1 MQGDIATLS
10 FEEAGTVSV
19 TVEVKGMASAG
30 PGQADNQPE

>member
-10 FEEAGTVSV
+10 FEAGTASV